1 VNIIF
6 ESQITAKTA
15 INTSQSNKTDNL
27 DDIKLVNNQS
37 MTKTITATFDGEY
50 LRPDNPVELQ
60 PNQRYLITIQP
71 ETETQ
76 TSESG
81 WSAIEALAG
90 TVEAPADWSIEHDHY
105 LYGSPKQN

>member
-1 VNIIF
+1 VLKLR
-6 ESQITAKTA
+6 TA
-15 INTSQSNKTDNL
+15 QPNKTDNL

-50 LRPDNPVELQ
+50 LRPDNPVDLQ
-60 PNQRYLITIQP
+60 PNQRYLITIEP

-76 TSESG
+76 TPESG
-81 WSAIEALAG
+81 WSAIESLAG